1 MYSYLLPGGTGGSS
15 KTDSSAWDAK
25 AVLLS
30 TESLD
35 ALAKSLMRLV
45 FAALTLRPR
54 HVISAEPTREA
65 DTMPSIPPALQT

>member
-1 MYSYLLPGGTGGSS
+1 MYPYLLPNGTGGSS
-15 KTDSSAWDAK
+15 KTDSLTWDAK

-35 ALAKSLMRLV
+35 FLAKPLMRLV

-54 HVISAEPTREA
+54 HVTWAEPAREA
-65 DTMPSIPPALQT
+65 DALPSSPPALRT